1 MFRRHG
7 LKIKCYTQNL
17 NNKTMEIITSI
28 MTRSVSEANKDFTN
42 EEEAWDLG
50 KMEELRKKN
59 AELREVINYNIE
71 TIEIIARKYRTDK

>member
-1 MFRRHG
+1 
-7 LKIKCYTQNL
+7 
-17 NNKTMEIITSI
+17 MEIITSI

-59 AELREVINYNIE
+59 VELRQVIYYNID